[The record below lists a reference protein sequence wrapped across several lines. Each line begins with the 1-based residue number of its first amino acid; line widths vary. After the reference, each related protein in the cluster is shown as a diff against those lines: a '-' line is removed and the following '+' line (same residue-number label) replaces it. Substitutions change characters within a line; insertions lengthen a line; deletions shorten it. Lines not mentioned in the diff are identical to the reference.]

1 MKRFRWQVRLGLL
14 LLLASTILYAVQY
27 AIFRDTH
34 QLFVY
39 LVADIAFVPI
49 QVLLVTLVIHEL
61 LSERE
66 KRARLQKLNMI
77 IGAFFSEVGTA
88 LLAFFSDVD
97 PKLGNIRKDLVITG
111 EWSAEEFAGV
121 SRRMRGYDYRI
132 EIHRANLDGLRILL
146 ASKRDFLLQLMQ
158 NPNLLEHESF
168 TELLRAVF
176 HLAEELATRERMADL
191 PPRDL
196 EHLANDIGRAY
207 VMLVGQWLSYMRHLR
222 DEYPYLFSLAIRT
235 NPFDQDASPVVR

>member
-1 MKRFRWQVRLGLL
+1 ML
-14 LLLASTILYAVQY
+14 LLLASIILYAVQY

-39 LVADIAFVPI
+39 LLADIAFVPI

-111 EWSAEEFAGV
+111 E
-121 SRRMRGYDYRI
+121 
-132 EIHRANLDGLRILL
+132 
-146 ASKRDFLLQLMQ
+146 
-158 NPNLLEHESF
+158 
-168 TELLRAVF
+168 
-176 HLAEELATRERMADL
+176 
-191 PPRDL
+191 
-196 EHLANDIGRAY
+196 
-207 VMLVGQWLSYMRHLR
+207 
-222 DEYPYLFSLAIRT
+222 
-235 NPFDQDASPVVR
+235 